1 MDKQLKIIAVR
12 PLKECAKHILK
23 VLNPNTT
30 YFLYNNYEMC
40 DNNQF
45 IRNKGE
51 VIPFDFFRLDA
62 DSPNISISAIV
73 GKNGDG
79 KSSLIELIIRILN
92 NFSKIYGFGGDT
104 DNLVYIKGVNAEL
117 YFSLKDNDDEVIYK
131 IQINSG
137 EGETITLLKE
147 NEPIWGNQFKILNN
161 EPFNISDLGDYT
173 QDDRNSF
180 IANYFF
186 TMVANYSLYAYN
198 PYDFSEEWVWIKK
211 EKYKGK
217 FQELQTSWLDSV
229 FHKNDGYQTPIV
241 LHPFR
246 EDGNIDVNTEQ
257 KLTTQRL
264 LTLFLTNDITKNS
277 FRWINDKQFAKDI
290 KYTLIEKSVLES
302 KVFYDFFRSSFYYD
316 SYQDQSAPPLKE
328 INDEIEKLITN
339 DGINI
344 NMELSDKID
353 KEFIEPLKR
362 MSEFVTEN
370 ETIFNSAIKVFD
382 KVVKDLKEERDQSQH
397 IDRDS
402 DIQKYTIQ
410 VREVISKANRILS
423 EILLGKLNGAA
434 ENVYHRI
441 GKLNFNQ
448 FFQIVLVIFIQ
459 NEWKNKIPNLE
470 NSIIRLNDLEKD
482 LGSKSFDYLVYKT
495 LSIIK
500 KYPQYKHWYRF
511 SYFQGYFLYNAEIT
525 SFEKEGYQK
534 AIDEILLD
542 KSHITLKLRQVLNLL
557 NYNFYTKKEHNPIL
571 YGNYI
576 NLFRLEVS
584 QIEEAKDGNKYYKQ
598 IRYQRCDFSVYY
610 ETIQGF
616 CLQEDGTIDNS
627 KLIEFLPPAIFESEA
642 ILLDQD
648 KSESTLSRLS
658 SGEKQLLSSTSS
670 VLYHLRN
677 INSVV
682 SKYIDTVQIKQHI
695 YQYRHI
701 NLFFEEIELYFHP
714 EYQRRF
720 IKYLLDR
727 ICRIDLSKISS
738 INICMVTHSPFIL
751 SDIPSCN
758 VLFLDK
764 GISRFDMMNKNMN
777 SFSSNIYDLLSE
789 GFFLNAPMGEFAAN
803 TIEKI
808 ILDIKENRVS
818 AQDRNQYEQIINL
831 VGDDFLKTELKMMLY
846 EKLGDEKSL
855 EIIKLETRLNF
866 LKGE

>member
-1 MDKQLKIIAVR
+1 MDKQLRVIAVR
-12 PLKECAKHILK
+12 PLNGCAKHILK
-23 VLNPNTT
+23 VLKPDTT

-40 DNNQF
+40 DDNQF

-51 VIPFDFFRLDA
+51 IIPFDFFQLDA

-104 DNLVYIKGVNAEL
+104 DNLIYIKRINAEI
-117 YFSLKDNDDEVIYK
+117 YFSLMNNENEVIYK
-131 IQINSG
+131 IRIEST
-137 EGETITLLKE
+137 ETETITLLKE
-147 NEPIWGNQFKILNN
+147 KNAVWSKQFSIQNN
-161 EPFNISDLGDYT
+161 KPVTIKDIGDYT
-173 QDDRNSF
+173 QADKNAF

-198 PYDFSEEWVWIKK
+198 PYDYSEEWVWMKK
-211 EKYKGK
+211 EKYNRKLEE
-217 FQELQTSWLDSV
+217 FQTCWLDSV

-264 LTLFLTNDITKNS
+264 LTLFLTDDTTENS
-277 FRWINDKQFAKDI
+277 FRWINDRQFAKDI
-290 KYTLIEKSVLES
+290 KYTLIEESTLES
-302 KVFYDFFRSSFYYD
+302 KVFYDFFRSTFYYD
-316 SYQDQSAPPLKE
+316 SYQDQSAPPLYE
-328 INDEIEKLITN
+328 INNEINNLIVKDDT
-339 DGINI
+339 NI
-344 NMELSDKID
+344 NLELSNKIQ
-353 KEFIEPLKR
+353 KEFVEPLRR
-362 MSEFVTEN
+362 MSEFVINNKE
-370 ETIFNSAIKVFD
+370 IFDRGIKIFD
-382 KVVKDLKEERDQSQH
+382 RVVEDLKKERDQSQN

-402 DIQKYTIQ
+402 DIQKYIIQ
-410 VREVISKANRILS
+410 VREVISKAKRIISDNLS
-423 EILLGKLNGAA
+423 NELNKAD
-434 ENVYHRI
+434 ENVYHHV

-448 FFQIVLVIFIQ
+448 FFQVVLVIFIQ
-459 NEWKNKIPNLE
+459 NEWKKKIPKLG
-470 NSIIRLNDLEKD
+470 NSIVRLNDIEKD
-482 LGSKSFDYLVYKT
+482 LGYKAFDYLVYKT

-525 SFEKEGYQK
+525 SFEEEGYQK

-542 KSHITLKLRQVLNLL
+542 KSHITLKLRQILNLL
-557 NYNFYTKKEHNPIL
+557 NYNFYTHKEHNPIL
-571 YGNYI
+571 YKNYI
-576 NLFRLEVS
+576 NLFKLEVD
-584 QIEEAKDGNKYYKQ
+584 QIEESIEGNKNYKQ
-598 IRYQRCDFSVYY
+598 IRYRKCDFLDYY
-610 ETIQGF
+610 EAIQDF
-616 CLQEDGTIDNS
+616 CFQKDSSIDNS

-642 ILLDQD
+642 VLLDKD
-648 KSESTLSRLS
+648 KSESTLSKLS

-677 INSVV
+677 INSVIP
-682 SKYIDTVQIKQHI
+682 KYIDTVQTKQHI
-695 YQYRHI
+695 YQYKHI

-727 ICRIDLSKISS
+727 ISRIDLSKISS

-764 GISRFDMMNKNMN
+764 GISRLDMMNKNMN

-803 TIEKI
+803 IIERVVS
-808 ILDIKENRVS
+808 DIKENKVR
-818 AQDRNQYEQIINL
+818 AQDRNQYDQIINL
-831 VGDDFLKTELKMMLY
+831 VGDVFLKTELKMMLY

-855 EIIKLETRLNF
+855 EIIKLETRLKF